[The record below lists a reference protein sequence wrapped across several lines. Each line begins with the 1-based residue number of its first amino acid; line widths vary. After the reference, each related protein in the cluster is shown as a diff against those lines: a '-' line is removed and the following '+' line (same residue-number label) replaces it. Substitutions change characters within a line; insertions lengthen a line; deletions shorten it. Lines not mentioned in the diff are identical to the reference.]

1 MVPEFCC
8 EPSKA
13 VLKEECQ
20 FSLDSM
26 TKALAKSS
34 FCSNTIPMLK
44 VSIAILVLFEH
55 AFESGQPS
63 SVVSPS

>member
-1 MVPEFCC
+1 
-8 EPSKA
+8 
-13 VLKEECQ
+13 
-20 FSLDSM
+20 M

-63 SVVSPS
+63 SIVSPS